1 MPARMNS
8 IVPSRLARI
17 ARKAHSI
24 EDLRRAARKRLPRL
38 VFDFY
43 DGGAESEQTLD
54 ANRRAFEQVKL
65 LPKVLVNVS
74 MVVTDCT
81 VLGASSRFPMAIAP
95 TGGVGYGRRGGDIAI
110 AKAASTFGI
119 PYALSTTATASI
131 ERVANEAPGRLWFQ
145 AYVLKDRQFLLR
157 LIERAKAAEYE
168 ALIIT
173 VDLAVGGNRERDL
186 RNGFRTP
193 FRLTAR
199 SFGDVIRHPG
209 WALEILRHGMPVNEN
224 LIGLQRDVSSV
235 AAVAAAVGRNYD
247 PAFDWDRLK
256 EIREIWPRKL
266 IVKGVL
272 RPDDAARLV
281 LLGIDAIVVS
291 NHGGRQLDGASAT
304 LDALPGVVASVAG
317 RVPVFVDGGIHR
329 GIDMIKARA
338 LGAQAV
344 LIGRATLFG
353 AMAAGEAGACRAL
366 QILSDELVRAMKL
379 CGVTRIEDINA
390 DLLAPASTTTC
401 RSTPS
406 GDH

>member
-1 MPARMNS
+1 MSARTNS
-8 IVPSRLARI
+8 VMQSGLARI
-17 ARKAHSI
+17 AEKAHSI
-24 EDLRRAARKRLPRL
+24 EDLRQAARKRLPKL

-43 DGGAESEQTLD
+43 DGGAETEQTLRE
-54 ANRRAFEQVKL
+54 NSHAFERIKL

-74 MVVTDCT
+74 SVATECSL
-81 VLGASSRFPMAIAP
+81 LGAPSRFPMAVAP
-95 TGGVGYGRRGGDIAI
+95 TGGIGYGRRGGDVAI
-110 AKAASTFGI
+110 AKAAAAFGI
-119 PYALSTTATASI
+119 PYALSTTASASI

-145 AYVLKDRQFLLR
+145 AYVLKDRLFLLK
-157 LIERAKAAEYE
+157 LIERAKVAEYE

-193 FRLTAR
+193 FRLTAK
-199 SFGDVIRHPG
+199 SFRDVISHPG
-209 WALEILRHGMPVNEN
+209 WALDILRHGMPVNEN

-247 PAFDWDRLK
+247 SAFDWDRLK

-281 LLGIDAIVVS
+281 ALGVDAIVVS

-304 LDALPGVVASVAG
+304 LDALPGVVAAVAG
-317 RVPVFVDGGIHR
+317 RVPVFVDGGVRR
-329 GIDMIKARA
+329 GVDMIKARA

-344 LIGRATLFG
+344 LLGRATLFG
-353 AMAAGEAGACRAL
+353 AVAAGEAGALRAL
-366 QILSDELVRAMKL
+366 QILSDELIRAMKL
-379 CGVTRIEDINA
+379 CGVTRIEDIHA
-390 DLLAPASTTTC
+390 DLLAPASMTAC
-401 RSTPS
+401 RSN
-406 GDH
+406 